1 MNDVSSCHS
10 AKAQLAVTWGGQACP
25 VTRLCHVNAAEKDVQ
40 VLQQHFS
47 VGEGL
52 QLYLIDFKP
61 PLPLPVVRL
70 EMVAS
75 HVLVVGF

>member
-1 MNDVSSCHS
+1 MNDEFMSFGKSP
-10 AKAQLAVTWGGQACP
+10 ARRGA
-25 VTRLCHVNAAEKDVQ
+25 VTRLCHASAAEKDVQ

-52 QLYLIDFKP
+52 QLHLVDFNP
-61 PLPLPVVRL
+61 PLPLPAMKL

>member
-1 MNDVSSCHS
+1 M
-10 AKAQLAVTWGGQACP
+10 TWGGGACP
-25 VTRLCHVNAAEKDVQ
+25 VTRLCHVSVAEKDVQ

-47 VGEGL
+47 EGEGL
-52 QLYLIDFKP
+52 QLHLVDFNL
-61 PLPLPVVRL
+61 PLPLPAVRL